1 MEGKAELPS
10 EREHV
15 TTFMKKNKEI
25 FKLYNLENNQKIPIY
40 RLAMDRK
47 ERLKIFKSNCS

>member
-1 MEGKAELPS
+1 MQKYFPWKVLEKTWKEAELPS

-25 FKLYNLENNQKIPIY
+25 FKLYNLENESEN
-40 RLAMDRK
+40 
-47 ERLKIFKSNCS
+47 SNIQISNG